1 VTSPSTAL
9 WSTNGAEPVNDE
21 ILLAVVKIAFGALAG
36 GITNTVAVWM
46 LFHPYEPPKLFGRW
60 PVRFLHGAVPKNQPR
75 LAAAI
80 GRTVGNRLLTPEDL
94 TRTFANVEFRQAFD
108 QRLAA
113 FLDEVLHTERGSLRE
128 LIPHHVRDDVDA
140 LATEAL
146 GRGLEHLRGYIGSE
160 DFEGA
165 MRRRASDLIDAIA
178 DEPIAGVLTPAREE
192 ALESAVEEWL
202 QNAVSSEDFHEA
214 VSDYLKRASAKLLE
228 PGRTFE
234 QILPLGLVGSV
245 EKAIASY
252 LPLAA
257 QRLGA
262 LLEDPQARSRFEA
275 TIHDLLQRFLRDLKF
290 HQRVVARVVMTED
303 TVDKVLDTIEAEG
316 AERLSEMLRDPAVQ
330 EAIARGVNQAIVDF
344 LRRPVAEVLGATDDP
359 NMVEARETL
368 TGWVVGMARDP
379 ATHEFLVEKLRGGL
393 EKAGARTW
401 GEALE
406 RVPQERIAELLVTAA
421 RTDAAFG
428 VVDKGAR
435 RLMTRVFE
443 RPIGTPAR
451 WLPAGGAQR
460 IEAALG
466 DPIWDWLQTQ
476 VPAVVERIDVA
487 RRVEE
492 KVIDFPTARMEEIV
506 RRVTDRELKL
516 IVRLGYLL
524 GAIIGVGLVVVDAVV
539 R

>member
-1 VTSPSTAL
+1 MLT
-9 WSTNGAEPVNDE
+9 DE
-21 ILLAVVKIAFGALAG
+21 IVLALVKIGFGALAG
-36 GITNTVAVWM
+36 GLTNTIAVWM
-46 LFHPYEPPKLFGRW
+46 LFHPYEPPRIFGRW

-94 TRTFANVEFRQAFD
+94 TRTFANVEFRDAFD

-128 LIPHHVRDDVDA
+128 LVPAAVKDDVDA
-140 LATEAL
+140 LILEAL
-146 GRGLEHLRGYIGSE
+146 ERGLDQLEAYVATE
-160 DFEGA
+160 DFEET
-165 MRRRASDLIDAIA
+165 MRRRASDLVNAIA
-178 DEPIAGVLTPAREE
+178 EEPIGGVLTPARG
-192 ALESAVEEWL
+192 ATLENAVDEWL
-202 QNAVSSEDFHEA
+202 QNAVESEDFRQAIE
-214 VSDYLKRASAKLLE
+214 DYLERGSAKLLE

-234 QILPLGLVGSV
+234 EILPLGLVGSV

-257 QRLGA
+257 ERLGG
-262 LLEDPQARSRFEA
+262 LLEDPKARARFES
-275 TIHDLLQRFLRDLKF
+275 TIHDLLHRFLRDLKF
-290 HQRVVARVVMTED
+290 HQRVVARVVMTEE

-316 AERLSEMLRDPAVQ
+316 AERLSEILRDPAVQ

-344 LRRPVAEVLGATDDP
+344 LRRPVNEVFGDIDDP
-359 NMVEARETL
+359 TMVEARATL
-368 TGWVVGMARDP
+368 AGWITGIARDP
-379 ATHEFLVEKLRGGL
+379 GTREFLVEKLHTGL

-401 GEALE
+401 GEVLE
-406 RVPQERIAELLVTAA
+406 RIPTERIAEILVSTARSDGA
-421 RTDAAFG
+421 RNAL
-428 VVDKGAR
+428 DKGGR
-435 RLMTRVFE
+435 RLASRIMD
-443 RPIGTPAR
+443 RPIGIPSR
-451 WLPAGGAQR
+451 WLPENGPER

-487 RRVEE
+487 RRVED
-492 KVIDFPTARMEEIV
+492 KVLHFPTQRMEEIV
-506 RRVTDRELKL
+506 RRVTDRELRL

-524 GAIIGVGLVVVDAVV
+524 GAIIGVGLVVVDRLV